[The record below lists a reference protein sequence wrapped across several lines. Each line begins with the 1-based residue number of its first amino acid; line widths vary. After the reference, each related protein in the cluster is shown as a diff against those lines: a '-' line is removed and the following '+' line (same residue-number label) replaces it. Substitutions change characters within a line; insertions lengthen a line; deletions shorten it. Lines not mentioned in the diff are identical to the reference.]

1 MLFDIRTSRS
11 DVDACDRAEF
21 LRGSVTHFIIRC
33 VVTGSPYRQF
43 HFHSGILHGS
53 KTASIVINPTVR
65 ALSLTVLCIYYIWNI
80 ILFSAMFLF
89 LLSWL
94 FLSAVVYFYK
104 SIALC
109 LKYLFMA
116 FILNLVYLRDIYIS
130 YFSFDNRII
139 SFALNYIATKL
150 RR

>member
-1 MLFDIRTSRS
+1 
-11 DVDACDRAEF
+11 
-21 LRGSVTHFIIRC
+21 
-33 VVTGSPYRQF
+33 
-43 HFHSGILHGS
+43 
-53 KTASIVINPTVR
+53 
-65 ALSLTVLCIYYIWNI
+65 
-80 ILFSAMFLF
+80 MFLF

-104 SIALC
+104 SIALY